1 MGLDHL
7 YKETIMT
14 DRRCPR
20 RLFAAG
26 CLGILVSAVAQSAKA
41 AGDNSKALEGLW
53 SGSWGLTIDADGT
66 VHQPV
71 IAELMIKGNR
81 IELLSMPGLARLGGT
96 FTIDSAARAISIFP
110 TSEKETPPAQAT
122 IYRYRI
128 NADTLTL
135 TDANKQSVEF
145 TRHAAADAPLAD
157 AAVEFAVATGI
168 SDSGDL
174 LVTKVTA
181 LRANRD
187 GATFFESSEQKLMT
201 KQASVFV
208 ADESGL
214 KKTTIDN
221 ARRLI
226 REPTPIVVAYRND
239 QRAELRG
246 DALYR
251 LWTANGSADADS
263 AAVMRTIS
271 RVLRPGTLVFVLSAQ
286 ENAPV
291 P

>member
-1 MGLDHL
+1 
-7 YKETIMT
+7 MT
-14 DRRCPR
+14 DRLCPR
-20 RLFAAG
+20 KLLAAA
-26 CLGILVSAVAQSAKA
+26 CLAMLSYVVTAPTAKA
-41 AGDNSKALEGLW
+41 AGDDSKALEGLW
-53 SGSWGLTIDADGT
+53 SGSWGLMIDADGT

-96 FTIDSAARAISIFP
+96 FRIDSAARAISISSA
-110 TSEKETPPAQAT
+110 TEKKTPPAEAT

-128 NADTLTL
+128 NADKLTL
-135 TDANKQSVEF
+135 TDASKQSVEF
-145 TRHAAADAPLAD
+145 TRHGAADVSLAD

-187 GATFFESSEQKLMT
+187 GATFFESSEQKLKT
-201 KQASVFV
+201 KQAAVFV
-208 ADESGL
+208 ANESAL
-214 KKTTIDN
+214 KKATIDD

-226 REPTPIVVAYRND
+226 REPTPIVVAYRNG
-239 QRAELRG
+239 QHAEARG

-251 LWTANGSADADS
+251 LWTASGSADAGSD
-263 AAVMRTIS
+263 AVMRTMS

-286 ENAPV
+286 ENALV